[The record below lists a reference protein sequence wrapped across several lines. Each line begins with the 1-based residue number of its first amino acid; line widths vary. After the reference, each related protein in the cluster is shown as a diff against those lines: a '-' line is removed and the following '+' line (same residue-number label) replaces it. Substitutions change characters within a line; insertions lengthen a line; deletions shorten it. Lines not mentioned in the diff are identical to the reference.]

1 MSIARQHF
9 QKHQAQ
15 STAEQA
21 VEYGSM
27 QQLNAYELQLLQ
39 LNQDRSRLKNMQSD
53 QLRVEF
59 KKQQISQYLPY
70 IQGILAVKPN
80 VQDDI
85 ISEMMV
91 WAIDIGDFDF
101 ALELA
106 EYVLSANIKLP
117 DRFGRSEACFIT
129 EAISEQVLKQL
140 KTDDFDVHLLLMLQ
154 RLEQLINDEKLS
166 VEVRDMPDEA
176 KAKLY
181 LALGRTSLK
190 LQYYQDAKDY
200 LQQAIDLHEHCGG
213 KTDLNNA
220 LKQLKLAEQEQEQQT
235 PQQQTDDQQ
244 SS

>member
-1 MSIARQHF
+1 MSLARQHF
-9 QKHQAQ
+9 QQHQAQ
-15 STAEQA
+15 ATAEQA
-21 VEYGSM
+21 VEFGSM
-27 QQLNAYELQLLQ
+27 QQLNAYEQQLLQ

-53 QLRVEF
+53 QLRIEF
-59 KKQQISQYLPY
+59 KKQNIAHYLPY
-70 IQGILAVKPN
+70 VQGILAVKPK
-80 VQDDI
+80 VQDEVMTEI
-85 ISEMMV
+85 MV
-91 WAIDIGDFDF
+91 WSIDIADY
-101 ALELA
+101 ALALDLA
-106 EYVLSANIKLP
+106 DYVLSAGLKLP

-129 EAISEQVLKQL
+129 ESISEQVIKQL
-140 KTDDFDVHLLLMLQ
+140 KNDEMIDIGILQ
-154 RLEQLINDEKLS
+154 RLERLINDEKLS

>member
-1 MSIARQHF
+1 MSLARQHF
-9 QKHQAQ
+9 QQHQAQ
-15 STAEQA
+15 ATAEQA
-21 VEYGSM
+21 VEFGSM
-27 QQLNAYELQLLQ
+27 QQLNAYEQQLLQ

-53 QLRVEF
+53 QLRIEF
-59 KKQQISQYLPY
+59 KKQNIAHYLPY
-70 IQGILAVKPN
+70 VQGILAVKPK
-80 VQDDI
+80 VQDEVMTEI
-85 ISEMMV
+85 MV
-91 WAIDIGDFDF
+91 WSIDIADY
-101 ALELA
+101 ALALDLA
-106 EYVLSANIKLP
+106 DYVLSAGLKLP

-129 EAISEQVLKQL
+129 ESISEQVIKQL
-140 KTDDFDVHLLLMLQ
+140 KNDEMIDIGILQ
-154 RLEQLINDEKLS
+154 RLERLINDEKLS

-190 LQYYQDAKDY
+190 LQYYQDAKNY

>member
-1 MSIARQHF
+1 MSLARQHF

-15 STAEQA
+15 ATAEQA
-21 VEYGSM
+21 VEFGSM
-27 QQLNAYELQLLQ
+27 QQLNAYEQQLLQ
-39 LNQDRSRLKNMQSD
+39 LNQDRLRLKNMQSD
-53 QLRVEF
+53 QLRIEF
-59 KKQQISQYLPY
+59 KKQNIAHYLPY
-70 IQGILAVKPN
+70 VQGILAVKPK
-80 VQDDI
+80 VQDEVMTEI
-85 ISEMMV
+85 MV
-91 WAIDIGDFDF
+91 WAIDIADYNL

-106 EYVLSANIKLP
+106 DYVLSAGLKLP

-129 EAISEQVLKQL
+129 ESISEQVIKQL
-140 KTDDFDVHLLLMLQ
+140 KNDEMVDIGILQ
-154 RLEQLINDEKLS
+154 RLERLINDEKLS

-190 LQYYQDAKDY
+190 LQYYQDAKNY